1 MAELLIR
8 DEAIARRVLEIA
20 AREGRSVEAVV
31 ASMIDRYQA
40 PPPLSDEEQVAQ
52 LRAVRARAYAE
63 ARRYWQSVGDSE
75 RLALTDDELDAQ
87 FWMFDAEGI
96 PRLKS
101 DMGQPDIKPSSGA
114 RLAASVQQMNF
125 SSGKP
130 EIAAN
135 SREILNNEFADY
147 LLTKDTHDDSSNPG

>member
-8 DEAIARRVLEIA
+8 DEQIARRVLEIA
-20 AREGRSVEAVV
+20 EREGRSVEAVV

-40 PPPLSDEEQVAQ
+40 PPQLSEAERAAR

-63 ARRYWQSVGDSE
+63 ARRYWQEVGDAA

-101 DMGQPDIKPSSGA
+101 DEGQANIEPSSGA
-114 RLAASVQQMNF
+114 RLAASANEMAF
-125 SSGKP
+125 ASGRP

-135 SREILNNEFADY
+135 SREILANEFADY
-147 LLTKDTHDDSSNPG
+147 LMTRSSDDNPTNAG

>member
-8 DEAIARRVLEIA
+8 DEQIARRVLEIA
-20 AREGRSVEAVV
+20 EREGRSVEAVV

-40 PPPLSDEEQVAQ
+40 PPQLSEAERAAR

-63 ARRYWQSVGDSE
+63 ARRYWQEVGDAA

-101 DMGQPDIKPSSGA
+101 DEGKFDAPHNALLNMAEQAKQAQLVFASNNVA
-114 RLAASVQQMNF
+114 RH
-125 SSGKP
+125 
-130 EIAAN
+130 
-135 SREILNNEFADY
+135 SREILDDEFADY
-147 LLTKDTHDDSSNPG
+147 LLRQARENAE